1 MIMKEQNILIAHPK
15 TNEQLKALKAFM
27 EALEIKF
34 EMAKESPYDPE
45 FEEKI
50 LESRKQVREGK
61 VTRVKKEDL
70 KEFLGL

>member
-1 MIMKEQNILIAHPK
+1 MKSNNILIAHPK
-15 TNEQLKALKAFM
+15 TKEELKALKAFM
-27 EALEIKF
+27 EALKIKF

-45 FEEKI
+45 FVEKV
-50 LESRKQVREGK
+50 LESRKQVREGE

>member
-1 MIMKEQNILIAHPK
+1 MKAENTLIVHTK
-15 TNEQLKALKAFM
+15 NSKELKVIKAFM
-27 EALEIKF
+27 EALKIKF

-45 FEEKI
+45 FVEKV
-50 LESRKQVREGK
+50 LESRKQVMEGK